1 MAEAA
6 RLNLFCEQVFCIE
19 DAKEFCSRRNR
30 SLSPLPKLIK
40 PWSGSKSGH
49 TQAFATI
56 RATEMFLAALS
67 LLDAKPSY
75 NDSPAHEKN
84 PRSSRDCVPCHADEP
99 LLRAIISLDYIP
111 TGGYTILLRIVYGV
125 HGIHGVR
132 GRPAIDAISR

>member
-1 MAEAA
+1 MDLPLLRRIYMCVLPA
-6 RLNLFCEQVFCIE
+6 RIAVLVENG
-19 DAKEFCSRRNR
+19 
-30 SLSPLPKLIK
+30 LSMVC
-40 PWSGSKSGH
+40 H
-49 TQAFATI
+49 
-56 RATEMFLAALS
+56 S
-67 LLDAKPSY
+67 LLLLLLNTQGFSIGASESGWGVHTVHFS
-75 NDSPAHEKN
+75 DSPAHEKN